1 MEKGNLKNSQKLWF
15 FAGLILMNSMFMSC
29 QNATS
34 EEKYIGIQLWSVRTD
49 MAEDPAATLEALA
62 EMGYG
67 FIEAAGYSEGRFYGM
82 EPEDF
87 RDLVES
93 YGMDFLSSHVMLG
106 IEEMSDSQ
114 VTQWWEQCIDAHQR
128 AGVTYLV
135 QAAMGHQASQN
146 IDVLDRYIEMF
157 NTAGRMSNDAGLR
170 FGFHNH
176 AVEFESLDGEVI
188 FDRML
193 EKTNPDY
200 VFFQLDLYW
209 IDKGGADAV
218 DYFQR
223 FPGRFDVWHVK
234 DHAELGASGEMD
246 FERTFSAKEKSGMEY
261 IVVEVENY
269 NYEPL
274 ESVRKSLEFLMN
286 AEYVK

>member
-1 MEKGNLKNSQKLWF
+1 MEKGKLKNSQKLWF
-15 FAGLILMNSMFMSC
+15 FAGLILMNSVLMSC
-29 QNATS
+29 ENTTPT
-34 EEKYIGIQLWSVRTD
+34 EKYIGIQLWSVRD
-49 MAEDPAATLEALA
+49 AMAEDPAQTLEELA
-62 EMGYG
+62 EMGYS
-67 FIEAAGYSEGRFYGM
+67 FIEAAGYSDGRFYGM
-82 EPEDF
+82 EPEVF

-93 YGMDFLSSHVMLG
+93 FGMDFLSSHVMLG
-106 IEEMSDSQ
+106 IEDMNDQQIE
-114 VTQWWEQCIDAHQR
+114 QWWEQCIDAHQR
-128 AGVTYLV
+128 AGVRYLV
-135 QAAMGHQASQN
+135 QAAMGGQAARD

-157 NTAGRMSNDAGLR
+157 NTVGRMSNDAGLR

-176 AVEFESLDGEVI
+176 AVEFESLEGEVI

-193 EKTNPDY
+193 ENTNPDY

-209 IDKGGADAV
+209 IDKGGADAL

-223 FPGRFDVWHVK
+223 YPGRFEVWHVK

-246 FERTFSAKEKSGMEY
+246 FERVFSAADKSGMQY

-269 NYEPL
+269 NYHPM

-286 AEYVK
+286 AGFVK